1 MTPDHTAAPNRGI
14 DDILE
19 QTEMGSFIA
28 KNKALIIG
36 LIVLALAGVAG
47 FGVWNWMSTKKDAAA
62 ETAIY
67 EYTQG
72 SLTSFNNKTL
82 DAAGLVK
89 GFESLKGTVSNY
101 AGVFPVGIET
111 ATALMDA
118 GQNTEAA
125 LVLEQLT
132 SVVNNPY
139 QRFVLATN
147 LAVAYENAGEQAKAL
162 SALEELVKS
171 NVGFMEAKVYLDLG
185 RLALALGDQDKAR
198 SNLQWVIDKGEDAE
212 MALLARLYMSK
223 LEQK

>member
-1 MTPDHTAAPNRGI
+1 MTPDNTAAPNRGI

-28 KNKALIIG
+28 KNKAMIITLVVLIF
-36 LIVLALAGVAG
+36 AGIAG
-47 FGVWNWMSTKKDAAA
+47 FGVWNWMSSNKNAAA
-62 ETAIY
+62 ETAIF
-67 EYTQG
+67 EYSKG
-72 SLTSFNNKTL
+72 SLDSFSNKAI
-82 DAAGLVK
+82 DGAGLVK
-89 GFESLKGTVSNY
+89 GFENLKGTIGSY
-101 AGVFPVGIET
+101 KGLFPVGIET
-111 ATALMDA
+111 AGLLVDA
-118 GQNTEAA
+118 GNNAEAIQ
-125 LVLEQLT
+125 VLEGLN

-147 LAVAYENAGEQAKAL
+147 LSVAYENAGDNAKAL
-162 SALEELVKS
+162 ASLEQLVKS

-212 MALLARLYMSK
+212 MTLLARLYMSK